1 MQIVSHG
8 VDIVLCSRIEHLWR
22 AHGEH
27 FLNRVYT
34 AGEQKYC
41 LDNKVTVP
49 RLSGRFA
56 VKEAVMKCLGTG
68 WRGGI
73 EWTDIETLADP
84 LGRPLCTL
92 RGKTAELARTL
103 GIGQVQVSISHAGE
117 YALATALGL
126 APA

>member
-1 MQIVSHG
+1 MRIISHG
-8 VDIVLCSRIEHLWR
+8 VDIVQCSRIEQLWKG
-22 AHGEH
+22 HGEH

-34 AGEQKYC
+34 PAEQRYC
-41 LDNKVTVP
+41 LDTKVTVQ

-92 RGKTAELARTL
+92 RGKTAELARSL
-103 GIGQVQVSISHAGE
+103 GIEQVQVSISHAGE

-126 APA
+126 GAG